1 MVLRVRIVVGAGV
14 ADRVPRYSEKAAH
27 ESFADDCFRGCC
39 AVGVQRAAGGELL
52 SSFRISRDRKQRAVF
67 DESAV
72 PTRTTRRHH
81 QRALK
86 PRSGNAG
93 TRGWISVQGTLRN
106 LGPAKI
112 ESLRAEWIL
121 TSRSRLSFARPGS
134 PCRMLPL
141 LSARRT
147 TGLMGAM
154 YRTAQ
159 LVWPASV

>member
-86 PRSGNAG
+86 
-93 TRGWISVQGTLRN
+93 L
-106 LGPAKI
+106 
-112 ESLRAEWIL
+112 LRASEWQRWHERVDL
-121 TSRSRLSFARPGS
+121 GAADRPG
-134 PCRMLPL
+134 PIDPRKL
-141 LSARRT
+141 
-147 TGLMGAM
+147 
-154 YRTAQ
+154 
-159 LVWPASV
+159 AS